1 MDSMGNDHLPDLTS
15 PAAARIIYPSAP
27 SKAKHR
33 ATTSVALSNSV
44 RGEPSNFLKAMGGHW
59 YQFATWNLYHW
70 DAILWKFHVRLID
83 NDYVLLIYHEFH
95 GLELWNYKWRYWIL
109 LILHQGQRHS
119 LVRFSPASDL
129 YSTGNLLGIC
139 LFETGKFHFGCNAG
153 IILYLLMAGKMPFDN
168 SIYKEESKR
177 QNGQLLTQIPGKA
190 LKSPSDDT
198 PVCIFRMHRIL
209 QIHAWKLIWHW
220 NILQFL
226 QEIHLQ
232 MVDFPAS
239 HVNFRG
245 GEVPPCFFSPCA
257 TLMPHWQNPKVATF
271 PNKTPRGDVSPPT
284 IS

>member
-1 MDSMGNDHLPDLTS
+1 MVLSFEIISGDTGFYWSFTK
-15 PAAARIIYPSAP
+15 AR
-27 SKAKHR
+27 
-33 ATTSVALSNSV
+33 
-44 RGEPSNFLKAMGGHW
+44 G
-59 YQFATWNLYHW
+59 
-70 DAILWKFHVRLID
+70 ILWF
-83 NDYVLLIYHEFH
+83 VLSCEWPVQHRQLAWDLFVWDWQISFWMQCRH
-95 GLELWNYKWRYWIL
+95 
-109 LILHQGQRHS
+109 HS
-119 LVRFSPASDL
+119 LPSDGWEDAFWQLNLQGGVERAKWTAS
-129 YSTGNLLGIC
+129 T
-139 LFETGKFHFGCNAG
+139 
-153 IILYLLMAGKMPFDN
+153 P
-168 SIYKEESKR
+168 
-177 QNGQLLTQIPGKA
+177 QIPQKA